1 LQAKSADVA
10 CAPTQDHTN
19 RGRSLHPDA
28 RKPVLPVLVTEP
40 SAAEPGA
47 PPLMVADGLLATGP
61 RGRIF
66 GPITVRVAA
75 GELLAVTGPGGS
87 GRTALLLALS
97 GRLRVAGGRL
107 IVGGHVLE
115 AQASAIRSLVAVA
128 RAGNAVDLDEFWTV
142 DDAIADRAVLTG
154 DRPAGAVEGAVRAR
168 LTGAGVDVPPA
179 TPLYA
184 LTPLARTL
192 LDLALAAVED
202 RPVVVLDDA
211 DRGLGPAGERR
222 VWEALRAL
230 AGEGRAVVAVTTDP
244 RAANSLAT
252 TILPLEPAL

>member
-1 LQAKSADVA
+1 MRSA
-10 CAPTQDHTN
+10 
-19 RGRSLHPDA
+19 HPGTRELA
-28 RKPVLPVLVTEP
+28 VLLLVTEP
-40 SAAEPGA
+40 SAAGPGA
-47 PPLMVADGLLATGP
+47 PPLMVADALLATGP

-66 GPITVRVAA
+66 GPITVRLTA

-107 IVGGHVLE
+107 IVGGHLLE
-115 AQASAIRSLVAVA
+115 AEAGAIRSLVAVA
-128 RAGNAVDLDEFWTV
+128 RAGDAVDLDEFWTV
-142 DDAIADRAVLTG
+142 GDAIADRAVLIG
-154 DRPAGAVEGAVRAR
+154 GRPADAVEGAVRAR
-168 LTGAGVDVPPA
+168 LTGAGVDVAPA
-179 TPLYA
+179 TALHA

-230 AGEGRAVVAVTTDP
+230 AGEGRAVLAATTDP
-244 RAANSLAT
+244 RAAASLAT
-252 TILPLEPAL
+252 TILPMEPAP